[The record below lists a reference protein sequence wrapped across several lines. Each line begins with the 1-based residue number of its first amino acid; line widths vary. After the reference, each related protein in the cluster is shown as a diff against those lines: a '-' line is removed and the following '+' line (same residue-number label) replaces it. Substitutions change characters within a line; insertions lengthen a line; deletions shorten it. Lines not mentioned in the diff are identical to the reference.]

1 MGMLSGMQKN
11 NLKME
16 KCVVSKPY
24 NPEEKCEQLVEN
36 IKLLCKERAIS
47 YYALAQKADI
57 STSALHSMM
66 TGKTKPYMYTVYKLC
81 NALEIPISELLI
93 DEECEEQEV
102 LTFDELQMLAVYRQL
117 SVGEKDLIHD
127 VVKLLQGYEVKRKYG
142 RQENRP

>member
-117 SVGEKDLIHD
+117 SVGEKNLIHD
-127 VVKLLQGYEVKRKYG
+127 VVKLLQGYEVKRK
-142 RQENRP
+142 

>member
-1 MGMLSGMQKN
+1 MVMLSGMQKN
-11 NLKME
+11 DLKME

-127 VVKLLQGYEVKRKYG
+127 VVKLLQGYEVKRK
-142 RQENRP
+142 

>member
-1 MGMLSGMQKN
+1 MQKN

-127 VVKLLQGYEVKRKYG
+127 VVKLLQGYEVKRK
-142 RQENRP
+142 

>member
-11 NLKME
+11 NLKMD

-127 VVKLLQGYEVKRKYG
+127 VVKLLQGYEVKRK
-142 RQENRP
+142 

>member
-11 NLKME
+11 DLKME

-93 DEECEEQEV
+93 DEECEEKEV

-117 SVGEKDLIHD
+117 SVGDKDLIHD
-127 VVKLLQGYEVKRKYG
+127 VVKIL
-142 RQENRP
+142 

>member
-11 NLKME
+11 DLKME

-93 DEECEEQEV
+93 DEECEEKEV

-127 VVKLLQGYEVKRKYG
+127 VVKLLQGYEVKRK
-142 RQENRP
+142 

>member
-47 YYALAQKADI
+47 YYALVQKADI

-127 VVKLLQGYEVKRKYG
+127 VVKLLQGYEVKRK
-142 RQENRP
+142 

>member
-11 NLKME
+11 DLKME

-66 TGKTKPYMYTVYKLC
+66 TWKTKPYMYTVYKLC

-127 VVKLLQGYEVKRKYG
+127 VVKLLQGYEVKRK
-142 RQENRP
+142 

>member
-93 DEECEEQEV
+93 DEEFE
-102 LTFDELQMLAVYRQL
+102 
-117 SVGEKDLIHD
+117 
-127 VVKLLQGYEVKRKYG
+127 
-142 RQENRP
+142 

>member
-11 NLKME
+11 DLKME

-93 DEECEEQEV
+93 DEECEEKEV

-117 SVGEKDLIHD
+117 SVGDKDLIHD
-127 VVKLLQGYEVKRKYG
+127 VVKILQGYEVKRK
-142 RQENRP
+142 

>member
-1 MGMLSGMQKN
+1 MLSGMQKN
-11 NLKME
+11 DLKME

-93 DEECEEQEV
+93 DEECEEKEV

-117 SVGEKDLIHD
+117 SVGDKDLIHD
-127 VVKLLQGYEVKRKYG
+127 VVKLLQGYEVKRK
-142 RQENRP
+142 

>member
-11 NLKME
+11 DLKME

-24 NPEEKCEQLVEN
+24 NPGEKCEQLVEN

-93 DEECEEQEV
+93 DEECEEKEV

-127 VVKLLQGYEVKRKYG
+127 VVKLLQGYEVKRK
-142 RQENRP
+142 

>member
-66 TGKTKPYMYTVYKLC
+66 TGKTKPYMYTVYNLC

-127 VVKLLQGYEVKRKYG
+127 VVKLLQGYEVKRK
-142 RQENRP
+142 

>member
-24 NPEEKCEQLVEN
+24 NPKEKCEQLVEN

-127 VVKLLQGYEVKRKYG
+127 VVKLLQGYEVKRK
-142 RQENRP
+142 

>member
-11 NLKME
+11 DLKME

-24 NPEEKCEQLVEN
+24 NPEEKCEQLVKN

-127 VVKLLQGYEVKRKYG
+127 VVKLLQGYEVKRK
-142 RQENRP
+142 

>member
-11 NLKME
+11 DLKME

-93 DEECEEQEV
+93 DEECEEKQV

-127 VVKLLQGYEVKRKYG
+127 VVKLLQGYEVKRK
-142 RQENRP
+142 

>member
-11 NLKME
+11 DLKME

-93 DEECEEQEV
+93 DEECEEKEV

-117 SVGEKDLIHD
+117 SVGDKDLIHD
-127 VVKLLQGYEVKRKYG
+127 VVKLLQGYEVIA
-142 RQENRP
+142 EFEE

>member
-127 VVKLLQGYEVKRKYG
+127 VVKLLQGYG
-142 RQENRP
+142 RCENMP

>member
-127 VVKLLQGYEVKRKYG
+127 VVKLLQGHEVKRK
-142 RQENRP
+142 

>member
-1 MGMLSGMQKN
+1 MLSGMQKN
-11 NLKME
+11 DLKME

-93 DEECEEQEV
+93 DEECEEKEV

-117 SVGEKDLIHD
+117 SVGDKDLIHD
-127 VVKLLQGYEVKRKYG
+127 VVKILQGYEVKRK
-142 RQENRP
+142 

>member
-1 MGMLSGMQKN
+1 MLSGMQKN

-117 SVGEKDLIHD
+117 SVGDKDLIHD
-127 VVKLLQGYEVKRKYG
+127 VVKLLQGYEVKRK
-142 RQENRP
+142 

>member
-11 NLKME
+11 DLKME

-66 TGKTKPYMYTVYKLC
+66 TGKTKPYMYTVYNLC

-127 VVKLLQGYEVKRKYG
+127 VVKLLQGYEVKRK
-142 RQENRP
+142 

>member
-36 IKLLCKERAIS
+36 TKLLCKERAIS

-66 TGKTKPYMYTVYKLC
+66 TGKPKPYMYTVYKLC

-127 VVKLLQGYEVKRKYG
+127 VVKLLQGYEVKRK
-142 RQENRP
+142 

>member
-11 NLKME
+11 DLKME

-36 IKLLCKERAIS
+36 IKLLCKERAMS

-93 DEECEEQEV
+93 DEECEEKEV

-127 VVKLLQGYEVKRKYG
+127 VVKLLQGYEVKRK
-142 RQENRP
+142 

>member
-11 NLKME
+11 DLKME

-57 STSALHSMM
+57 STSALQSMM

-93 DEECEEQEV
+93 DEECEEKEV

-127 VVKLLQGYEVKRKYG
+127 VVKLLQGYEVKRK
-142 RQENRP
+142 

>member
-117 SVGEKDLIHD
+117 SVGEKDLIND
-127 VVKLLQGYEVKRKYG
+127 VVKLLQGYEVKRK
-142 RQENRP
+142 

>member
-11 NLKME
+11 DLKME

-24 NPEEKCEQLVEN
+24 NPEETCEQLVEN

-93 DEECEEQEV
+93 DEECEEKEV

-127 VVKLLQGYEVKRKYG
+127 VVKLLQGYEVKRK
-142 RQENRP
+142 

>member
-11 NLKME
+11 DLKME

-93 DEECEEQEV
+93 DEECEEKEV

-127 VVKLLQGYEVKRKYG
+127 VVKLLQGYEVQRK
-142 RQENRP
+142 

>member
-11 NLKME
+11 DLKME

-66 TGKTKPYMYTVYKLC
+66 TGKAKPYMYTVYKLC

-127 VVKLLQGYEVKRKYG
+127 VVKLLQGYEVKRK
-142 RQENRP
+142 

>member
-24 NPEEKCEQLVEN
+24 NPEEKCDQLVEN

-127 VVKLLQGYEVKRKYG
+127 VVKLLQGYEVKRK
-142 RQENRP
+142 

>member
-102 LTFDELQMLAVYRQL
+102 LTFDELQMLAVYRQP

-127 VVKLLQGYEVKRKYG
+127 VVKLLQGYEVKRK
-142 RQENRP
+142 

>member
-11 NLKME
+11 TLKME

-127 VVKLLQGYEVKRKYG
+127 VVKLLQGYEVKRK
-142 RQENRP
+142 

>member
-11 NLKME
+11 DLKME

-117 SVGEKDLIHD
+117 SVGDKDLIHD
-127 VVKLLQGYEVKRKYG
+127 VVKILQGYEVKRK
-142 RQENRP
+142 

>member
-47 YYALAQKADI
+47 YYVLAQKADI

-127 VVKLLQGYEVKRKYG
+127 VVKLLQGYEVKRK
-142 RQENRP
+142 

>member
-11 NLKME
+11 DLKME

-36 IKLLCKERAIS
+36 IKLLCKERVIS

-93 DEECEEQEV
+93 DEECEEKEV

-127 VVKLLQGYEVKRKYG
+127 VVKLLQGYEVKRK
-142 RQENRP
+142 

>member
-11 NLKME
+11 DLKME

-81 NALEIPISELLI
+81 NALEIPISGLLI

-127 VVKLLQGYEVKRKYG
+127 VVKLLQGYEVKRK
-142 RQENRP
+142 

>member
-11 NLKME
+11 DLKME

-81 NALEIPISELLI
+81 NALEIPISEQLI
-93 DEECEEQEV
+93 DEECEEKEV

-127 VVKLLQGYEVKRKYG
+127 VVKLLQGYEVKRK
-142 RQENRP
+142 

>member
-1 MGMLSGMQKN
+1 M
-11 NLKME
+11 
-16 KCVVSKPY
+16 SKPY

-93 DEECEEQEV
+93 DEECEEKEV

-127 VVKLLQGYEVKRKYG
+127 VVKLLQGYEVKRK
-142 RQENRP
+142 

>member
-102 LTFDELQMLAVYRQL
+102 LTFDDLQMLAVYRQL

-127 VVKLLQGYEVKRKYG
+127 VVKLLQGYEVKRK
-142 RQENRP
+142 